1 MTAPLEDRTEAGGM
15 PGKTIRAGAVMTLTM
30 SVFTTLVLVLA
41 ASDPRETGADPGHAG
56 PAPPALTR

>member
-41 ASDPRETGADPGHAG
+41 ASEQ
-56 PAPPALTR
+56 PAPRAEHARPAHHALSR

>member
-15 PGKTIRAGAVMTLTM
+15 PGETIRAGAVMTLTM

-41 ASDPRETGADPGHAG
+41 AGEQ
-56 PAPPALTR
+56 PAPRAEHARPAQHALSR